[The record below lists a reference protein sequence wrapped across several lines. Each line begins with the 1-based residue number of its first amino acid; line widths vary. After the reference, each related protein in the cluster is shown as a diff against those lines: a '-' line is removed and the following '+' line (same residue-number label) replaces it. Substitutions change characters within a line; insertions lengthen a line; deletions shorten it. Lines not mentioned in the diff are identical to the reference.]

1 MSLMLFMSLK
11 AKPRRAVAPWLI
23 AAVLAAAAAE
33 TGAAPGPEPLLA
45 AIRRTY
51 TGSPSVRVTFVQQ
64 YAPAG
69 FGDTTPETGR
79 LVLQAPSSLRFEYD
93 GSEGKVFTF
102 DGKAARQYVA
112 ADKQMVVKPLTPA
125 ERARLPLLFFEQ
137 PNELLAR
144 YVVTVTVAPSDR
156 GLTELTLVPRS
167 GGEPRKVTLLVAESG
182 EVQRLVILDGAGNR
196 TSFTFTDREAGKKRP
211 ASDFELVPPRGTK
224 VVQGEPGGEKP

>member
-1 MSLMLFMSLK
+1 MSLK
-11 AKPRRAVAPWLI
+11 AKSR
-23 AAVLAAAAAE
+23 AAVVPVVIALVLGAATAETAAA
-33 TGAAPGPEPLLA
+33 PDPESLLA

-51 TGSPSVRVTFVQQ
+51 AGSPSVRVTFVQQ

-69 FGDTTPETGR
+69 FGDTAPETGR

-125 ERARLPLLFFEQ
+125 ERARLPLLFFDE
-137 PNELLAR
+137 PKELLAR
-144 YVVTVTVAPSDR
+144 YDVAAALTDR

-182 EVQRLVILDGAGNR
+182 EVKRLVILDGTGNR
-196 TSFTFTDREAGKKRP
+196 TSFTFTNREAGKKRP